1 MLCALIGINDVRYD
15 YDDGN
20 KCDEVMKIAPAENC
34 IQMVKLEW
42 VGAFKQFM
50 GCKQVDV
57 VYAQNIL
64 K

>member
-1 MLCALIGINDVRYD
+1 MRYD

-20 KCDEVMKIAPAENC
+20 KGDEPLKIVPAENC

-50 GCKQVDV
+50 GYKQQVDV
-57 VYAQNIL
+57 VDAQNIL